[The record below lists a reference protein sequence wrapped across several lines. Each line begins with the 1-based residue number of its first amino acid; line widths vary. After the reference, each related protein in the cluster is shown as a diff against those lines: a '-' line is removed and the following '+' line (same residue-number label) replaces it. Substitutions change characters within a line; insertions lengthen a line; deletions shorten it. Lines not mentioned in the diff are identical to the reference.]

1 MNMNQPKPQ
10 LPLWPTPPPAV
21 QRSAVVGGFPWAQ
34 PSAEPASPFVVIDST
49 KTSGKRSGVDGHGEN
64 LAPLPLW
71 SAVRARLEWLV
82 RKSPAW
88 TVSLSLH
95 VLLLLLLMIGVVQ
108 QKKQEGLRLDMSF
121 SLAQDDQGM
130 EKGIKIEAPPEP
142 EPMTTQDEEKKEEV
156 PEVAATELPPVEQ
169 PLATPSV
176 AAPVEDGQA
185 ATGTTASL
193 AIGSALMGR
202 EPGQK
207 KMLLQAYGG
216 GASTEA
222 AVAMALDWLSR
233 QQGKDGLWSLQG
245 PYDDGGSQEN
255 RLAASAMSLMA
266 FQGAGNTVRDGPY
279 RSAVARGWKALL
291 GKQRPEGFFE
301 VGKTPTHH
309 ALYSHAQV
317 TIALCELYGMTRD
330 EAFAEPAARAVK
342 YAVEAQG
349 ANGAWRYEPGK
360 DGDMSVTGWY
370 VVALQSAQMA
380 GMKVPQS
387 TFDSINSFLELVA
400 TDKGTRYGY
409 RRDNMAKQAGPV
421 TASVS
426 AEGLLCRQ
434 YLGWAQKD
442 PRLVEG
448 LELLVAENP
457 LDFEKDKDFYAWYY
471 ITQVAHHAEGDVWTR
486 WNDRLRDVLPASQ
499 VAKGAEKGSWD
510 PSLDKWGHIGGRLY
524 ATCFCTFMLEVYY
537 RHMPIYAKPH

>member
-1 MNMNQPKPQ
+1 MNQPKPQ

-71 SAVRARLEWLV
+71 SAVRARLKSLV

-95 VLLLLLLMIGVVQ
+95 VLLLLLLMFGVVQ

-176 AAPVEDGQA
+176 APPVEDGQA
-185 ATGTTASL
+185 ATSTTASL

-207 KMLLQAYGG
+207 KMLLQAFGG

-233 QQGKDGLWSLQG
+233 QQQG
-245 PYDDGGSQEN
+245 
-255 RLAASAMSLMA
+255 
-266 FQGAGNTVRDGPY
+266 
-279 RSAVARGWKALL
+279 RS
-291 GKQRPEGFFE
+291 
-301 VGKTPTHH
+301 
-309 ALYSHAQV
+309 
-317 TIALCELYGMTRD
+317 
-330 EAFAEPAARAVK
+330 
-342 YAVEAQG
+342 
-349 ANGAWRYEPGK
+349 
-360 DGDMSVTGWY
+360 
-370 VVALQSAQMA
+370 
-380 GMKVPQS
+380 
-387 TFDSINSFLELVA
+387 LELAGAVCRWWLA
-400 TDKGTRYGY
+400 R
-409 RRDNMAKQAGPV
+409 KQAGRQCDEL
-421 TASVS
+421 ACISRSWQHGARWAVS
-426 AEGLLCRQ
+426 QCCGA
-434 YLGWAQKD
+434 W
-442 PRLVEG
+442 
-448 LELLVAENP
+448 LESL
-457 LDFEKDKDFYAWYY
+457 AW
-471 ITQVAHHAEGDVWTR
+471 QAAARGV
-486 WNDRLRDVLPASQ
+486 
-499 VAKGAEKGSWD
+499 
-510 PSLDKWGHIGGRLY
+510 
-524 ATCFCTFMLEVYY
+524 F
-537 RHMPIYAKPH
+537 

>member
-1 MNMNQPKPQ
+1 
-10 LPLWPTPPPAV
+10 
-21 QRSAVVGGFPWAQ
+21 
-34 PSAEPASPFVVIDST
+34 
-49 KTSGKRSGVDGHGEN
+49 
-64 LAPLPLW
+64 
-71 SAVRARLEWLV
+71 
-82 RKSPAW
+82 
-88 TVSLSLH
+88 
-95 VLLLLLLMIGVVQ
+95 
-108 QKKQEGLRLDMSF
+108 
-121 SLAQDDQGM
+121 
-130 EKGIKIEAPPEP
+130 
-142 EPMTTQDEEKKEEV
+142 
-156 PEVAATELPPVEQ
+156 
-169 PLATPSV
+169 
-176 AAPVEDGQA
+176 
-185 ATGTTASL
+185 
-193 AIGSALMGR
+193 
-202 EPGQK
+202 
-207 KMLLQAYGG
+207 
-216 GASTEA
+216 
-222 AVAMALDWLSR
+222 
-233 QQGKDGLWSLQG
+233 
-245 PYDDGGSQEN
+245 
-255 RLAASAMSLMA
+255 
-266 FQGAGNTVRDGPY
+266 
-279 RSAVARGWKALL
+279 
-291 GKQRPEGFFE
+291 
-301 VGKTPTHH
+301 
-309 ALYSHAQV
+309 
-317 TIALCELYGMTRD
+317 MTRD

-409 RRDNMAKQAGPV
+409 RRDNMAKPASPV

-499 VAKGAEKGSWD
+499 VAKGPEKGSWD